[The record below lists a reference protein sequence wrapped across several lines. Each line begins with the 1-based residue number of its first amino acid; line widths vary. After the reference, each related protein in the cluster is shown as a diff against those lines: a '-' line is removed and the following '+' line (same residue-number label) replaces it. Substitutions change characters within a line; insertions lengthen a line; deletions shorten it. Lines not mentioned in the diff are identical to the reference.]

1 MQPASARRADCRE
14 LRRAA
19 IASLPRST
27 LPEQHPRQRRSH
39 EISAPQA
46 RAPAASVLPT
56 ALRSK
61 DVPLVPKN
69 PRSAS
74 QCQNPKSLWLP
85 SPCRTSIGI
94 FAGFPPGPGA
104 ADARAAILYA
114 CSGLSTS
121 ITQYPARNS
130 FDSGNTPSVTG
141 SPLLPART
149 IFAPCGQASPFVST
163 KTPESGSSLV
173 KRCITSTFLCR
184 SSFDLLA
191 YSSQAPFLPCII
203 KMYFMS
209 LLR

>member
-1 MQPASARRADCRE
+1 ARRLRPAQHPSRSRTHAPPPPPLPSRDASVQIRCGYGPPSFEMQPASAKRADCRE

-19 IASLPRST
+19 IASLPQST
-27 LPEQHPRQRRSH
+27 LLEQHPRPRRSH
-39 EISAPQA
+39 EISSPQA
-46 RAPAASVLPT
+46 RAPVASVLAT
-56 ALRSK
+56 ALRSE
-61 DVPLVPKN
+61 DLMIVPPN
-69 PRSAS
+69 PRFAS

-85 SPCRTSIGI
+85 STCRTSIGI

-149 IFAPCGQASPFVST
+149 IFASCGQASPFVST
-163 KTPESGSSLV
+163 KTPES
-173 KRCITSTFLCR
+173 
-184 SSFDLLA
+184 
-191 YSSQAPFLPCII
+191 
-203 KMYFMS
+203 
-209 LLR
+209 